1 MSSLTGYTVVQRRRG
16 CICGNRIEAWRFA
29 TSAFA
34 RSGAAVFRFR
44 RGCPPILVRPVLLT
58 QTGAVLQPERGVLR
72 PIAPVPGRN
81 APVLGPIAPVFG
93 SNFGFLPEPCRGAL
107 PSLARERKRRWRRA
121 EFHRKRCKAH
131 GVSPARS
138 VAEDSQVARC
148 VSPARSAARQFR
160 ASALRRNFERQ
171 PPDA

>member
-29 TSAFA
+29 KSAFA

-44 RGCPPILVRPVLLT
+44 CGWSSDPGAAGLPILVRLVFRFWCGCPPILARPVLLT

-107 PSLARERKRRWRRA
+107 PSLARERKRRWRGG
-121 EFHRKRCKAH
+121 EVHRKLCKAY
-131 GVSPARS
+131 GVSPAGCF
-138 VAEDSQVARC
+138 A
-148 VSPARSAARQFR
+148 
-160 ASALRRNFERQ
+160 
-171 PPDA
+171 